1 MRNKTFASLAVA
13 SALGLLTPFASHAFG
28 LGKMDLQSALNE
40 PFKAEIAV
48 TTLRA
53 GEADSLQ
60 VKLASNK
67 EFDKAGLERTHI
79 LSQLQFDVVQVN
91 GVTRITVQSD
101 QAVKEPLLD
110 FLIIATTGQGRLIRE
125 YTVLLDPPKNVRF
138 KAPAKTVVA
147 KKTAIDVK
155 PVAKTTSY
163 QYDEAEVFSATQY
176 GPTDKTDTL
185 WNIAIKTRPEKSLS
199 VNQMMMALLKQNP
212 TAFHRNNIN
221 GLKAGHT
228 LDIPSLDTINSLNKA
243 QATAGVSEQNDLW
256 KNRNKVQQPVSQ
268 PAADLNVTTEEQ
280 VSTTTEQVVA
290 DITDADAII
299 NDDNA
304 RLKLLVPS
312 DETSLNDENHSLQG
326 DSDISKLSEQLTFAQ
341 ETIEAQAQENIDFKE
356 RMMAMEEQLETLR
369 RIIAL
374 KDPDLARLQHLLHQE
389 QQGDASVAE
398 NAEAIIDE
406 ALALIQQSD
415 DVASAAIASES
426 LDTELEESIAADDL
440 PVNSDSETVVTEQA
454 VIDSSLTEDTPSIE
468 AEQSVISDVMDN
480 IDISMMVEDEQINGI
495 VNQIKAYVTQ
505 NKMTALLG
513 SLLILLLIWLVIRHR
528 NRPAVSWDEAVE
540 KIESDDDVATQP
552 AVSVLNN
559 DAEDDSD
566 LVSAKQPE
574 KTVADFINQADMFVG
589 YADYVQAKTALE
601 QAALL
606 EPNNRSV
613 VLKTLFVLYKQQQV
627 AEYIALVEQSSIDSA
642 SSEWDEVA
650 EWGHELAPEHDLF
663 ITLQDSQLEDTLE
676 STDIASEEPITGAEG
691 LTQQAELET
700 AEEPDHLEFNLDDF
714 KTDNDVS
721 EPVVEPTRDDDLMAF
736 DTNFDLD
743 SSDKLDNDVSK
754 DFDAPLT
761 LDIGAP
767 SMDEATEPGF
777 EQATNDLSVEFDVPA
792 EQSLDISAVET
803 ELSID
808 EPLEDESLAMISD
821 SDLEQA
827 AQELGEQSL
836 DFIPEVEIESTDEN
850 SDIEFDLGDFD
861 EIDEAET
868 KLDLASAYIDMGD
881 PEGAKSILDE
891 VLNEGSDEQKG
902 RAQSLLNDLS

>member
-1 MRNKTFASLAVA
+1 MRNKTFASWAVA

-28 LGKMDLQSALNE
+28 LGKLDLQSALNE

-48 TTLRA
+48 TTLRP

-60 VKLASNK
+60 VKLASTT
-67 EFDKAGLERTHI
+67 EFDKAGLERSHI
-79 LSQLQFDVVQVN
+79 LSQLQFEVVQIN
-91 GVTRITVQSD
+91 GVTHITVQSD
-101 QAVKEPLLD
+101 YAVKEPLLD

-125 YTVLLDPPKNVRF
+125 YTVLLDPPKSIRTQPQAK
-138 KAPAKTVVA
+138 KAVIA
-147 KKTAIDVK
+147 KKTATKVK
-155 PVAKTTSY
+155 SVPKATEY
-163 QYDEAEVFSATQY
+163 QPDEAEVYSATKY

-199 VNQMMMALLKQNP
+199 VNQMMMALLKHNP

-268 PAADLNVTTEEQ
+268 AVADLNVTTEEQ

-290 DITDADAII
+290 DTTDADAVL

-398 NAEAIIDE
+398 SAEAIVDE

-415 DVASAAIASES
+415 GVASAAIASES
-426 LDTELEESIAADDL
+426 LDNELEESIAADDL
-440 PVNSDSETVVTEQA
+440 SVNSDSETVVTEQA

-552 AVSVLNN
+552 TVSVLNN
-559 DAEDDSD
+559 DVEDNSD
-566 LVSAKQPE
+566 LVNSKQPE
-574 KTVADFINQADMFVG
+574 KTVEDFINQADMFVG

-601 QAALL
+601 QADLL

-613 VLKTLFVLYKQQQV
+613 ILKTLFVLYKQQLV
-627 AEYIALVEQSSIDSA
+627 DEYIALVEQSTINTESP
-642 SSEWDEVA
+642 EWDDVA
-650 EWGHELAPEHDLF
+650 EWGHELVPEHDLF
-663 ITLQDSQLEDTLE
+663 IPPQPTNLVDTVE
-676 STDIASEEPITGAEG
+676 STNIESEEKSTAAES
-691 LTQQAELET
+691 LTQQTEGET
-700 AEEPDHLEFNLDDF
+700 ADEPDHLEFNLDDF
-714 KTDNDVS
+714 KADNDES
-721 EPVVEPTRDDDLMAF
+721 EPVTESNHDDDLMAF

-743 SSDKLDNDVSK
+743 STDTLDDDVSK
-754 DFDAPLT
+754 EFDAPMT
-761 LDIGAP
+761 LDIET
-767 SMDEATEPGF
+767 SSTNEALEP
-777 EQATNDLSVEFDVPA
+777 ELDIATNELSVETDASA
-792 EQSLDISAVET
+792 EQSLDIDT
-803 ELSID
+803 EFNLD

-821 SDLEQA
+821 ADLLHA
-827 AQELGEQSL
+827 SQELGEQPVSS
-836 DFIPEVEIESTDEN
+836 IPEVEIEPVDEN

-902 RAQSLLNDLS
+902 RAQNLLNDLS